1 MADLKNLSVEEFAA
15 VTGSDA
21 PAPGGGSVAA
31 LAGGLGA
38 ALAEMVAN
46 LTIGKAK
53 YADVEE
59 EMKGLAAEGAALR
72 KELIDSIQKDTESFT
87 AYMNALGMPKN
98 TDEEKAARKEAMQNG
113 LKEAAEVPLAVA
125 ETALKIFHVAGAV
138 VERGNANAVTDGL
151 VASMMARTA
160 VLAIM
165 EATRPSVTALAF
177 PRSTTA
183 PATWKILRAVSAT
196 ARGTSAASF
205 KPFCMASFLAAFS
218 SSVFFGIPRAFIY
231 AVKDS
236 VSFWMESIS
245 SFLRAAPSAARPF
258 ISSSTSAYFAFPM
271 VRFATIS
278 AKAAPR
284 PPAKAATL
292 PPPGAGASEPV
303 TAANSSTDKFF
314 KSATVYSSSK
324 RRFSMIWD
332 GSKPA
337 TWR

>member
-160 VLAIM
+160 VRM
-165 EATRPSVTALAF
+165 
-177 PRSTTA
+177 
-183 PATWKILRAVSAT
+183 
-196 ARGTSAASF
+196 AA
-205 KPFCMASFLAAFS
+205 KVAEL
-218 SSVFFGIPRAFIY
+218 
-231 AVKDS
+231 
-236 VSFWMESIS
+236 E
-245 SFLRAAPSAARPF
+245 
-258 ISSSTSAYFAFPM
+258 
-271 VRFATIS
+271 
-278 AKAAPR
+278 KAAMDGE
-284 PPAKAATL
+284 KAVMEL
-292 PPPGAGASEPV
+292 
-303 TAANSSTDKFF
+303 
-314 KSATVYSSSK
+314 SALTRDLV
-324 RRFSMIWD
+324 
-332 GSKPA
+332 
-337 TWR
+337 

>member
-113 LKEAAEVPLAVA
+113 LKAQRCLWQLQKRPLRSSMW
-125 ETALKIFHVAGAV
+125 L
-138 VERGNANAVTDGL
+138 GL
-151 VASMMARTA
+151 WWS
-160 VLAIM
+160 
-165 EATRPSVTALAF
+165 EATPTPLQTV
-177 PRSTTA
+177 
-183 PATWKILRAVSAT
+183 W
-196 ARGTSAASF
+196 
-205 KPFCMASFLAAFS
+205 
-218 SSVFFGIPRAFIY
+218 
-231 AVKDS
+231 
-236 VSFWMESIS
+236 W
-245 SFLRAAPSAARPF
+245 
-258 ISSSTSAYFAFPM
+258 
-271 VRFATIS
+271 
-278 AKAAPR
+278 
-284 PPAKAATL
+284 L
-292 PPPGAGASEPV
+292 P
-303 TAANSSTDKFF
+303 
-314 KSATVYSSSK
+314 
-324 RRFSMIWD
+324 
-332 GSKPA
+332 
-337 TWR
+337 

>member
-113 LKEAAEVPLAVA
+113 LKEAAEVPLA
-125 ETALKIFHVAGAV
+125 LKIFHVAGAV

-160 VLAIM
+160 VL
-165 EATRPSVTALAF
+165 SALLNV
-177 PRSTTA
+177 
-183 PATWKILRAVSAT
+183 KINLGSIKDEEFV
-196 ARGTSAASF
+196 ARMAA
-205 KPFCMASFLAAFS
+205 KVAEL
-218 SSVFFGIPRAFIY
+218 
-231 AVKDS
+231 
-236 VSFWMESIS
+236 E
-245 SFLRAAPSAARPF
+245 
-258 ISSSTSAYFAFPM
+258 
-271 VRFATIS
+271 
-278 AKAAPR
+278 KAAMDGE
-284 PPAKAATL
+284 KAVMEL
-292 PPPGAGASEPV
+292 
-303 TAANSSTDKFF
+303 
-314 KSATVYSSSK
+314 SALTRDLV
-324 RRFSMIWD
+324 
-332 GSKPA
+332 
-337 TWR
+337 

>member
-138 VERGNANAVTDGL
+138 VERGNAVTDGL

-160 VLAIM
+160 VL
-165 EATRPSVTALAF
+165 SALLNV
-177 PRSTTA
+177 
-183 PATWKILRAVSAT
+183 KINLGSIKDEEFV
-196 ARGTSAASF
+196 ARMAA
-205 KPFCMASFLAAFS
+205 KVAEL
-218 SSVFFGIPRAFIY
+218 
-231 AVKDS
+231 
-236 VSFWMESIS
+236 E
-245 SFLRAAPSAARPF
+245 
-258 ISSSTSAYFAFPM
+258 
-271 VRFATIS
+271 
-278 AKAAPR
+278 KAAMDGE
-284 PPAKAATL
+284 KAVMEL
-292 PPPGAGASEPV
+292 
-303 TAANSSTDKFF
+303 
-314 KSATVYSSSK
+314 SALTRDLV
-324 RRFSMIWD
+324 
-332 GSKPA
+332 
-337 TWR
+337 

>member
-113 LKEAAEVPLAVA
+113 LKEAAVVPL
-125 ETALKIFHVAGAV
+125 
-138 VERGNANAVTDGL
+138 AVTDGL

-160 VLAIM
+160 VL
-165 EATRPSVTALAF
+165 SALLNV
-177 PRSTTA
+177 
-183 PATWKILRAVSAT
+183 KINLGSIKDEEFV
-196 ARGTSAASF
+196 ARMAA
-205 KPFCMASFLAAFS
+205 KVAEL
-218 SSVFFGIPRAFIY
+218 
-231 AVKDS
+231 
-236 VSFWMESIS
+236 E
-245 SFLRAAPSAARPF
+245 
-258 ISSSTSAYFAFPM
+258 
-271 VRFATIS
+271 
-278 AKAAPR
+278 KAAMDGE
-284 PPAKAATL
+284 KAVMEL
-292 PPPGAGASEPV
+292 
-303 TAANSSTDKFF
+303 
-314 KSATVYSSSK
+314 SALTRDLV
-324 RRFSMIWD
+324 
-332 GSKPA
+332 
-337 TWR
+337 

>member
-98 TDEEKAARKEAMQNG
+98 TDEEKVARKEAMQNG

-160 VLAIM
+160 VL
-165 EATRPSVTALAF
+165 SALLNV
-177 PRSTTA
+177 
-183 PATWKILRAVSAT
+183 KINLGSIKDEEFV
-196 ARGTSAASF
+196 ARMAA
-205 KPFCMASFLAAFS
+205 KVAEL
-218 SSVFFGIPRAFIY
+218 
-231 AVKDS
+231 
-236 VSFWMESIS
+236 E
-245 SFLRAAPSAARPF
+245 
-258 ISSSTSAYFAFPM
+258 
-271 VRFATIS
+271 
-278 AKAAPR
+278 KAAMDGE
-284 PPAKAATL
+284 KAVMEL
-292 PPPGAGASEPV
+292 
-303 TAANSSTDKFF
+303 
-314 KSATVYSSSK
+314 SALTRDLV
-324 RRFSMIWD
+324 
-332 GSKPA
+332 
-337 TWR
+337 

>member
-98 TDEEKAARKEAMQNG
+98 TGEEKAARKEAMQNG

-160 VLAIM
+160 VL
-165 EATRPSVTALAF
+165 SALLNV
-177 PRSTTA
+177 
-183 PATWKILRAVSAT
+183 KINLGSIKDEEFV
-196 ARGTSAASF
+196 ARMAA
-205 KPFCMASFLAAFS
+205 KVAEL
-218 SSVFFGIPRAFIY
+218 
-231 AVKDS
+231 
-236 VSFWMESIS
+236 E
-245 SFLRAAPSAARPF
+245 
-258 ISSSTSAYFAFPM
+258 
-271 VRFATIS
+271 
-278 AKAAPR
+278 KAAMDGE
-284 PPAKAATL
+284 KAVMEL
-292 PPPGAGASEPV
+292 
-303 TAANSSTDKFF
+303 
-314 KSATVYSSSK
+314 SALTRDLV
-324 RRFSMIWD
+324 
-332 GSKPA
+332 
-337 TWR
+337 

>member
-87 AYMNALGMPKN
+87 AYMNSLGMPKN

-160 VLAIM
+160 VL
-165 EATRPSVTALAF
+165 SALLNV
-177 PRSTTA
+177 
-183 PATWKILRAVSAT
+183 KINLGSIKDEEFV
-196 ARGTSAASF
+196 ARMAA
-205 KPFCMASFLAAFS
+205 KVAEL
-218 SSVFFGIPRAFIY
+218 
-231 AVKDS
+231 
-236 VSFWMESIS
+236 E
-245 SFLRAAPSAARPF
+245 
-258 ISSSTSAYFAFPM
+258 
-271 VRFATIS
+271 
-278 AKAAPR
+278 KAAMDGE
-284 PPAKAATL
+284 KAVMEL
-292 PPPGAGASEPV
+292 
-303 TAANSSTDKFF
+303 
-314 KSATVYSSSK
+314 SALTRDLV
-324 RRFSMIWD
+324 
-332 GSKPA
+332 
-337 TWR
+337 